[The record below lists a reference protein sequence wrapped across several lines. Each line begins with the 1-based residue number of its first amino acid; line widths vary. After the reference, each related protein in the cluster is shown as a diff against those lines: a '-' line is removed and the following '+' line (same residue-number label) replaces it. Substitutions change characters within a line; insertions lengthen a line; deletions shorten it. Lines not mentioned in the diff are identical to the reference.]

1 MDKPADTDRNDR
13 LFTIFGIEKK
23 FECEFYIIIV
33 EKCAAFYVVGVCGKC
48 QKDSGFE
55 NLEIQYTD

>member
-13 LFTIFGIEKK
+13 LFTMFGIEKK

-33 EKCAAFYVVGVCGKC
+33 ENERHFMLCVYAVNVKK
-48 QKDSGFE
+48 
-55 NLEIQYTD
+55 IQVLKT